1 MSVARTRTKQRDE
14 ATRLVAQGPVKPIGG
29 DEEKNGNPDILA
41 RFTERRDANAES
53 ALEMLSS

>member
-1 MSVARTRTKQRDE
+1 MT
-14 ATRLVAQGPVKPIGG
+14 PIGD